1 MNTNGRR
8 LWKHA
13 AGWLTGIMVLSSA
26 CGTTAMA
33 NGVML
38 VETASVADVH
48 AEADDT
54 SPVLA
59 TLSGTQAKVLENSG
73 RWMKVQVG
81 DITGWVESEHLTDG
95 SDTLDDI
102 APVNPEET
110 QNPGDT
116 EEQTEQTQD
125 LQTEETHPADTAA
138 QDRMSESS
146 SDGADSAAEDNSA
159 AEEAARKAAEQTQK
173 AAEEAARKAAE
184 QAQKAVEEA
193 ARKAAEEAQKAAE
206 EAARI
211 AAEEAQKAAEEAARK
226 AAEEAQKAAEEAAR
240 IAAEQAQAAAVQA
253 AQQAVIAQSG
263 VTPQDV
269 ELLAALIQCEAG
281 GEPYVGQVAVGS
293 VVMNRVEAAEHPS
306 SIPDVIYAAGQFS
319 PVRNGSL
326 SRTLSTGDISQ
337 SCRQAAIEALAGSE
351 PVGDKLYFRRVNGR
365 HGQVIGN
372 HVFY

>member
-38 VETASVADVH
+38 VETVSVADVH

-184 QAQKAVEEA
+184 QS
-193 ARKAAEEAQKAAE
+193 
-206 EAARI
+206 
-211 AAEEAQKAAEEAARK
+211 
-226 AAEEAQKAAEEAAR
+226 QKAAEEAAR

>member
-184 QAQKAVEEA
+184 
-193 ARKAAEEAQKAAE
+193 
-206 EAARI
+206 
-211 AAEEAQKAAEEAARK
+211 EAQKAAEEAARK

>member
-173 AAEEAARKAAE
+173 AVEEAARKAAE
-184 QAQKAVEEA
+184 QAQKAAEEA
-193 ARKAAEEAQKAAE
+193 ARKAAEEAQKAVE
-206 EAARI
+206 EAARK

>member
-173 AAEEAARKAAE
+173 AVEEAARKAAE
-184 QAQKAVEEA
+184 Q
-193 ARKAAEEAQKAAE
+193 AQKAAE

>member
-184 QAQKAVEEA
+184 QT
-193 ARKAAEEAQKAAE
+193 
-206 EAARI
+206 
-211 AAEEAQKAAEEAARK
+211 
-226 AAEEAQKAAEEAAR
+226 QKAAEEAAR